1 MSKTDKKW
9 KKRPKRTRDEKLQ
22 DELVDSEGI
31 DIRRLAKKYEK
42 STEELVE
49 LCNTLGIY

>member
-1 MSKTDKKW
+1 MSKLDRRW
-9 KKRPKRTRDEKLQ
+9 KKSPRLTRDEKLQ
-22 DELVDSEGI
+22 DELVDCEGI

-49 LCNTLGIY
+49 LCKTLGIY